1 MRTTKPI
8 STITYN
14 SPAFLRVKL
23 DELVKAQ
30 KIAFW
35 AFIQHKPEEDEKKSH
50 IHLYCEPAK
59 IVQTEEFKE
68 FFKEP
73 DKEHPYKPLTC
84 ISWQSSKFD
93 DWYEYSIH
101 DERYLASKGQS
112 RHFHYEQKDVIS
124 SDEDDLEFHISQID
138 MIKLTPYQ
146 VLSDAFKAHKTF
158 ADVISS
164 GAVPIQQI
172 RAYQTAWEVLKTTL
186 TRTSPTHT
194 PKETKAQKELSAL
207 VVQESE
213 NDDDF
218 AIIDPETGEVI
229 EKPASNS
236 DEDIDLSEFV
246 EI

>member
-14 SPAFLRVKL
+14 SSAFLRVKL

-35 AFIQHKPEEDEKKSH
+35 AFIQHKPEEDEKKAH

-59 IVQTEEFKE
+59 MVQTEDFKD
-68 FFKEP
+68 FLKEP
-73 DKEHPYKPLTC
+73 DKEHPDKPLTC

-93 DWYEYSIH
+93 DWYEYGIH

-112 RHFHYEQKDVIS
+112 RQFHYERKDVIT
-124 SDEDDLEFHISQID
+124 SDEDDLDHHISQID

-146 VLSDAFKAHKTF
+146 VLTDAYKAHKTF
-158 ADVISS
+158 ADVVSS

-186 TRTSPTHT
+186 TRSAPTHT
-194 PKETKAQKELSAL
+194 PKETEAQKQPSAL
-207 VVQESE
+207 VVQEGE
-213 NDDDF
+213 KDDDF

-229 EKPASNS
+229 A
-236 DEDIDLSEFV
+236 
-246 EI
+246 

>member
-1 MRTTKPI
+1 MQDVRTTKPI

-23 DELVKAQ
+23 DELVKAK

-35 AFIQHKPEEDEKKSH
+35 AFIQHKPEEDEKKAH
-50 IHLYCEPAK
+50 IHLYVEPAK
-59 IVQTEEFKE
+59 MLQTEDFKD
-68 FFKEP
+68 FLKEP
-73 DKEHPYKPLTC
+73 DKEHPDKPLTC

-93 DWYEYSIH
+93 DWYEYGIH

-112 RHFHYEQKDVIS
+112 RQFHYERKDVVS
-124 SDEDDLEFHISQID
+124 SDEDDLDHHISGID

-146 VLSDAFKAHKTF
+146 VLADAYKGGKTF
-158 ADVISS
+158 AQVVSS

-186 TRTSPTHT
+186 TRSTPTHT
-194 PKETKAQKELSAL
+194 PKETEAQKEPSAL
-207 VVQESE
+207 VVQEGE

-218 AIIDPETGEVI
+218 SILDPETGEVI
-229 EKPASNS
+229 A
-236 DEDIDLSEFV
+236 
-246 EI
+246 